1 MLKTKKLFIYLS
13 VLLASM
19 LTIAGCDST
28 IQDPVTPASESPP
41 MNGESPIVVIES
53 LRGGEYVKGGVL
65 YQVHLTIT
73 DPTLDSNSSTIEYS
87 RDAGLTWT
95 VMTSSTGQDGNDF
108 ATNSGEPTV
117 FNWSVP
123 RETDCLGSTQE
134 SDGSNYKIRVTSRG
148 RPDAFPTLEVAPG
161 MFTVDSCAPIIL
173 GSNFAHVDEN
183 VSTGFSTISLPD
195 ITDTFSLSPIK
206 DICLKYIVTTV
217 PTETDACWL
226 NVNSLTGTSG
236 QTSLSGASVPL
247 FFGFNTLASSMTAVL
262 WARDYAHNST
272 ELTLTGSAPMEVS
285 TGVVGTDLTAEFTRT
300 CAGANCMDKT
310 ITGGAVS
317 SHVTVNSATVVD
329 KTDGP
334 TSPYD
339 SDLSLLDPQM
349 FVVNSAGIVYLR
361 DKVRGIIKID
371 PVAGTQTVIV
381 AQTGAIVD
389 GLLATATVRKPMRI
403 ALDREENLIVF
414 DYDRIRRINLNLA
427 PASQT
432 IETIVGGGA
441 DTSGTV
447 KTATDLQIDYH
458 DNILW
463 YGTFQVLPNNWIVF
477 NSENPLKELDNSVLP
492 DETDRFRLRVYR
504 PDRDVKI
511 VSIKLSGTGVDIDP
525 QQAVDTLW
533 PYGGMA
539 VTYDSTDKDI
549 ANIYARLCDD
559 DTSCS
564 MQSMGVFDE
573 NGMAVTSTVPVP
585 SSFSNNNLFVS
596 RTNILYSMNRFE
608 GFVKRYNGS
617 AWQTVLGRGVDQ
629 NPGSL
634 CANGTTRTSCDI
646 NLWDSFIGFN
656 ERIYF
661 IDAGVIRFV
670 DLLNGRVYSYVT
682 LTP

>member
-1 MLKTKKLFIYLS
+1 MLKGKKLFIYFS
-13 VLLASM
+13 VLLASVSI
-19 LTIAGCDST
+19 IAGCEST

-41 MNGESPIVVIES
+41 MNGESPVVVIES
-53 LRGGEYVKGGVL
+53 LRGGEYVKGGAL
-65 YQVHLTIT
+65 YQVHLKIT
-73 DPTLDSNSSTIEYS
+73 DPTLDSNSSTLEYS
-87 RDAGLTWT
+87 RDAGLTWA

-108 ATNSGEPTV
+108 ATNTGEETV

-123 RETDCLGSTQE
+123 RETDCLSSSPV

-161 MFTVDSCAPIIL
+161 MFTVDSCAPVITGI
-173 GSNFAHVDEN
+173 NFAHFDGN
-183 VSTGFSTISLPD
+183 ISTGFSTLTLPN

-226 NVNSLTGTSG
+226 NVNSLTGSSG
-236 QTSLSGASVPL
+236 QTTISGTSVPL
-247 FFGFNTLASSMTAVL
+247 FFGFNTLTSMTAVI

-272 ELTLTGSAPMEVS
+272 ELTLTGSAPMAVP
-285 TGVVGTDLTAEFTRT
+285 TGVVGTDLTDVFTRT
-300 CAGANCMDKT
+300 CVGANCTSKT

-317 SHVTVNSATVVD
+317 SHVVVNSVTVIN

-339 SDLSLLDPQM
+339 SDGSLLDPQM

-371 PVAGTQTVIV
+371 PVLGTQTVIV
-381 AQTGAIVD
+381 AQTGTIAD
-389 GLLATATVRKPMRI
+389 GLLATASVKKPMRI
-403 ALDREENLIVF
+403 SLDREENLIVF
-414 DYDRIRRINLNLA
+414 DYDRIRRINLNEA
-427 PASQT
+427 PAAPT
-432 IETIVGGGA
+432 IETIVGGGS

-458 DNILW
+458 DNLLW

-492 DETDRFRLRVYR
+492 GETDRFRLRVYR
-504 PDRDVKI
+504 PDRDVKV
-511 VSIKLSGTGVDIDP
+511 VSVKLSGTGVDIDP
-525 QQAVDTLW
+525 TQAVDTLW

-539 VTYDSTDKDI
+539 VTYDTVDKDI
-549 ANIYARLCDD
+549 SYIYARLCDD

-564 MQSMGVFDE
+564 MQSMGVFGD
-573 NGMAVTSTVPVP
+573 NGVAVTSTVPVP
-585 SSFSNNNLFVS
+585 GSFSNNNLFVS
-596 RTNILYSMNRFE
+596 RTNNMYSMNRFE

-617 AWQTVLGRGVDQ
+617 AWQTVLGRGIDQ

-646 NLWDSFIGFN
+646 NLWDSFIGLN

-661 IDAGVIRFV
+661 IDAGVIRYV
-670 DLLNGRVYSYVT
+670 DLINGRVYSYVI